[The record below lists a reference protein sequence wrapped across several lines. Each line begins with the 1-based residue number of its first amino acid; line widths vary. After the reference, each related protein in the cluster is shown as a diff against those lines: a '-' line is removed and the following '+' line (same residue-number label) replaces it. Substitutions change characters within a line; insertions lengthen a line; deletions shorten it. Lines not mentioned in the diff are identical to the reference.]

1 MQNQTPDCVVGRLVP
16 NYTVSCR
23 IPAGNLIPVRR
34 AACWHPCL
42 RQASRGFQP
51 AVDALQKVVIR
62 FMATISRADLK
73 KLRKRRA
80 RLKKKKM
87 TCMFTGSGEVPRPVY
102 VDYKDLKT
110 LRNLIDREGR
120 ILPRRRTGTSALYQ
134 RAVRTAVLQARFI
147 GLLPFVAEE

>member
-1 MQNQTPDCVVGRLVP
+1 L
-16 NYTVSCR
+16 
-23 IPAGNLIPVRR
+23 
-34 AACWHPCL
+34 
-42 RQASRGFQP
+42 P
-51 AVDALQKVVIR
+51 AVDAFSEGDLS

-87 TCMFTGSGEVPRPVY
+87 TCQFSGHGLVPRPVY

-110 LRNLIDREGR
+110 LRTLIDREGR
-120 ILPRRRTGTSALYQ
+120 ILPRRRTGTSSLYQ
-134 RAVRTAVLQARFI
+134 RAVRTAVLRARFI

>member
-1 MQNQTPDCVVGRLVP
+1 M
-16 NYTVSCR
+16 
-23 IPAGNLIPVRR
+23 
-34 AACWHPCL
+34 
-42 RQASRGFQP
+42 FQK
-51 AVDALQKVVIR
+51 KVVSR
-62 FMATISRADLK
+62 YMATISRADLK

-87 TCMFTGSGEVPRPVY
+87 SCMFSGHGEIPRPVY

-120 ILPRRRTGTSALYQ
+120 ILPRRRTGTTALYQ
-134 RAVRTAVLQARFI
+134 RAVRTAVLRARFI

>member
-1 MQNQTPDCVVGRLVP
+1 MLFRSVGRLVGFVAFDELHG
-16 NYTVSCR
+16 VSAR
-23 IPAGNLIPVRR
+23 SL
-34 AACWHPCL
+34 L
-42 RQASRGFQP
+42 FSES
-51 AVDALQKVVIR
+51 DLS

-87 TCMFTGSGEVPRPVY
+87 TCQFSGHGSVPRPVY

-110 LRNLIDREGR
+110 LRTLIDREGR

-134 RAVRTAVLQARFI
+134 RAVRTAVLRARFI

>member
-1 MQNQTPDCVVGRLVP
+1 
-16 NYTVSCR
+16 
-23 IPAGNLIPVRR
+23 
-34 AACWHPCL
+34 
-42 RQASRGFQP
+42 
-51 AVDALQKVVIR
+51 
-62 FMATISRADLK
+62 MATISRADLK

-80 RLKKKKM
+80 KKKKKL
-87 TCMFTGSGEVPRPVY
+87 TCMFSGSGEVPRPVY

-134 RAVRTAVLQARFI
+134 RAVRTAVLRARFI